1 MSKPKV
7 TLVEVVPDPEL
18 KKKQKAATQAVEKV
32 FPNCGPVALYRT
44 ADGKIGFQMN
54 VSLTAGHRKRLD
66 EAYRAV
72 MKVVGVK
79 RGRPAG
85 HRTVQTKLLL
95 PEPVYA
101 ALRRE
106 AKRSN
111 VTMSRLAS
119 ETLRAHLP
127 HHV

>member
-7 TLVEVVPDPEL
+7 TLVEIVPDAEL

-32 FPNCGPVALYRT
+32 FPNCGPVSLYRT
-44 ADGKIGFQMN
+44 ADGKVGFQMN
-54 VSLTAGHRKRLD
+54 VNVTAGDRKRLD

-85 HRTVQTKLLL
+85 HKAVQTKLLL
-95 PEPVYA
+95 PEPVYV
-101 ALRRE
+101 ALKKE

-111 VTMSRLAS
+111 VTMSRLAA
-119 ETLRAHLP
+119 ETLKAHLP
-127 HHV
+127 HHA